1 MVKHI
6 VLFKF
11 KKTGDIA
18 SVKATMREF
27 KSALEALKDKIPFLR
42 FIEVGINENTKEDFD
57 MCLVTEFDSMEDLA
71 NYAVHPDHVAAT
83 QIIKDIKEGR
93 ACVDYTFLWNFSG
106 FSMGKGLFKFS
117 YKEYCQ
123 GIFAFFS
130 FCNDVGGIGMIPF
143 ERGTD
148 CSYRFL

>member
-42 FIEVGINENTKEDFD
+42 FIEVGINENTKEILI
-57 MCLVTEFDSMEDLA
+57 CALLRNSIRWKIW
-71 NYAVHPDHVAAT
+71 
-83 QIIKDIKEGR
+83 QIMQ
-93 ACVDYTFLWNFSG
+93 Y
-106 FSMGKGLFKFS
+106 
-117 YKEYCQ
+117 
-123 GIFAFFS
+123 
-130 FCNDVGGIGMIPF
+130 IPTMWQ
-143 ERGTD
+143 RPK
-148 CSYRFL
+148 L

>member
-42 FIEVGINENTKEDFD
+42 FIEVGVNENPKEDFD

-71 NYAVHPDHVAAT
+71 NYAVHADHVAAT

-93 ACVDYTFLWNFSG
+93 ACVDYTF
-106 FSMGKGLFKFS
+106 
-117 YKEYCQ
+117 
-123 GIFAFFS
+123 
-130 FCNDVGGIGMIPF
+130 
-143 ERGTD
+143 
-148 CSYRFL
+148 

>member
-42 FIEVGINENTKEDFD
+42 FIEVGINENPKEDFD
-57 MCLVTEFDSMEDLA
+57 MCLVTEFSTSRPCGSDP
-71 NYAVHPDHVAAT
+71 NY
-83 QIIKDIKEGR
+83 KRYKG
-93 ACVDYTFLWNFSG
+93 
-106 FSMGKGLFKFS
+106 GKGLCRLHILM
-117 YKEYCQ
+117 E
-123 GIFAFFS
+123 FF
-130 FCNDVGGIGMIPF
+130 
-143 ERGTD
+143 
-148 CSYRFL
+148 RFFDG

>member
-42 FIEVGINENTKEDFD
+42 FIEVGINENPKEDFD
-57 MCLVTEFDSMEDLA
+57 MCLVTEFNGRSGKLCSTSRPCGSDP
-71 NYAVHPDHVAAT
+71 NY
-83 QIIKDIKEGR
+83 KRYKG
-93 ACVDYTFLWNFSG
+93 
-106 FSMGKGLFKFS
+106 GKGLCRLHILM
-117 YKEYCQ
+117 E
-123 GIFAFFS
+123 FF
-130 FCNDVGGIGMIPF
+130 
-143 ERGTD
+143 
-148 CSYRFL
+148 RFFDG

>member
-42 FIEVGINENTKEDFD
+42 FIEVGVNENPKEDFD

-71 NYAVHPDHVAAT
+71 NYAVHPDHVAA
-83 QIIKDIKEGR
+83 GR
-93 ACVDYTFLWNFSG
+93 ILAETNYKRYKG
-106 FSMGKGLFKFS
+106 GKGLCRLHILM
-117 YKEYCQ
+117 E
-123 GIFAFFS
+123 FF
-130 FCNDVGGIGMIPF
+130 
-143 ERGTD
+143 
-148 CSYRFL
+148 RFFDG

>member
-42 FIEVGINENTKEDFD
+42 FIEVGVNENPKEDF
-57 MCLVTEFDSMEDLA
+57 DLA

-93 ACVDYTFLWNFSG
+93 ACVDYTF
-106 FSMGKGLFKFS
+106 
-117 YKEYCQ
+117 
-123 GIFAFFS
+123 
-130 FCNDVGGIGMIPF
+130 
-143 ERGTD
+143 
-148 CSYRFL
+148 

>member
-42 FIEVGINENTKEDFD
+42 FIEVGVNENPKEDFD

-71 NYAVHPDHVAAT
+71 N
-83 QIIKDIKEGR
+83 R
-93 ACVDYTFLWNFSG
+93 
-106 FSMGKGLFKFS
+106 
-117 YKEYCQ
+117 EYCQ

>member
-1 MVKHI
+1 
-6 VLFKF
+6 
-11 KKTGDIA
+11 
-18 SVKATMREF
+18 
-27 KSALEALKDKIPFLR
+27 
-42 FIEVGINENTKEDFD
+42 

-71 NYAVHPDHVAAT
+71 NYAVHPDHVAGDPNYKRYKGGKGLCRLH
-83 QIIKDIKEGR
+83 ILMEFFR
-93 ACVDYTFLWNFSG
+93 
-106 FSMGKGLFKFS
+106 FSMGEGLFKFS
-117 YKEYCQ
+117 YREYCQ

>member
-11 KKTGDIA
+11 KKKGDIA

-42 FIEVGINENTKEDFD
+42 FIEVGVNENPKEDFD

-93 ACVDYTFLWNFSG
+93 ACVDYTF
-106 FSMGKGLFKFS
+106 
-117 YKEYCQ
+117 
-123 GIFAFFS
+123 
-130 FCNDVGGIGMIPF
+130 
-143 ERGTD
+143 
-148 CSYRFL
+148 